1 MKAPRDLSERLPALL
16 LLVVA
21 LAMPAP
27 VVAQAR
33 PAEKNRPSTPL
44 PVPGAADGG
53 PPTWFAQALAHG
65 SGGVNVTYL
74 WSRGS
79 KFRAETVVA
88 GHKIITIVNGDTYYA
103 YDMTLGNGIAIK
115 RSPAAISADDQKRR
129 PFGNEL
135 ATLKAQGAEKV
146 GDEVVA
152 GQPCEKYRVTDDAGR
167 RVLWVTAND
176 EKLPVRVEIFDRR
189 FSRTNYTDFIN
200 WLSGLTLSDPF
211 FEPDSNIALERMT
224 LKEYVNQTATTGP
237 VGPVPILY
245 ADLLHGRRGAGRS
258 R

>member
-1 MKAPRDLSERLPALL
+1 MLSPRNLFQRLPAF
-16 LLVVA
+16 LLVIVA
-21 LAMPAP
+21 LAISGP
-27 VVAQAR
+27 VVAQA
-33 PAEKNRPSTPL
+33 PAAEENRPSTPL
-44 PVPGAADGG
+44 PVPGATDAG

-103 YDMTLGNGIAIK
+103 YDMTLANGIAIK
-115 RSPAAISADDQKRR
+115 RAPAAISADDPNRR

-135 ATLKAQGAEKV
+135 ATLKAQGAERV
-146 GDEVVA
+146 GEEVVA
-152 GQPCEKYRVTDDAGR
+152 GQPCEKYRVTDEAGR
-167 RVLWVTAND
+167 RVLWVTEDD
-176 EKLPVRVEIFDRR
+176 EKLPVRIEIFDRR

-200 WLSGLTLSDPF
+200 WLNGIQLNDPF
-211 FEPDSNIALERMT
+211 FEPDPSIALQRMT
-224 LKEYVNQTATTGP
+224 LKEYVEKTATTGP

-245 ADLLHGRRGAGRS
+245 ADLLHGRRGQGKNR
-258 R
+258 